1 MSGLIRL
8 RLATGV
14 LFHASYNQETPVKLL
29 VALLMSAACAAAQQP
44 AAPPDSLHEFS
55 ASLEGLAQ
63 RVNHAVVQ
71 IFSSGYA
78 LSDDSQAGQ
87 AIATVTRQR
96 ATGTGVVLSGD
107 GYIVTN
113 AHVVSNARSVRV
125 RLPSDRARG
134 QSILP
139 AQTRLLDARVI
150 GVDRGTDLAV
160 LKIPASDLTHL
171 ELGDSESLR
180 QGQLVLAFG
189 NPLGLENSVSMGI
202 VSSVA
207 RQIKADDPMI
217 YIQTDAPINPGNS
230 GGPLVDAYG
239 RVVGINTFILSQ
251 SGGSEGVGFAIP
263 SNIVSKVWTE
273 LRDKGHVHRS
283 EIGVAPQSIT
293 PALAAA
299 LGLPLDWGVI
309 LADVT
314 PSGPGDAAGLKVGDV
329 VLSLDGK
336 PMENARQMQVDLYR
350 YSAGDQ
356 VKLQVLR
363 NGEKRAVPVAVA
375 QRDDDPMRFADL
387 VDPVKNAVP
396 KLGILGVPVDKTVAA
411 LLDELRKPYGIVV
424 AARYGESPYSG
435 EALQLGD
442 VIIAVNAGTV
452 TSIDALNQA
461 LAQLKDTDPLVLQV
475 QRGERLLYLTLENQ

>member
-1 MSGLIRL
+1 
-8 RLATGV
+8 
-14 LFHASYNQETPVKLL
+14 VKLL
-29 VALLMSAACAAAQQP
+29 VALLVSAACASPQQP
-44 AAPPDSLHEFS
+44 AGHVDSLHEFS

-63 RVNHAVVQ
+63 RVNRTVVQ

-78 LSDDSQAGQ
+78 LSDEAQAGQ
-87 AIATVTRQR
+87 AVATVTRQR
-96 ATGTGVVLSGD
+96 ATGTGVILSEE

-113 AHVVSNARSVRV
+113 AHVVSNARTVRV
-125 RLPSDRARG
+125 RLASDRTQG

-139 AQTRLLDARVI
+139 AEARLLDAKVV

-160 LKIPASDLTHL
+160 LKIPASNLAHL
-171 ELGDSESLR
+171 ELGDSETLR

-207 RQIKADDPMI
+207 RQIKPDDTMI

-230 GGPLVDAYG
+230 GGPLVDADG
-239 RVVGINTFILSQ
+239 RVIGINTFILSQ

-263 SNIVSKVWTE
+263 SNIVSKVWME

-299 LGLPLDWGVI
+299 LELPQDFGVI

-314 PSGPGDAAGLKVGDV
+314 PSGPGDEAGLKVGDI

-336 PMENARQMQVDLYR
+336 AMENARQMVVNLYR
-350 YSAGDQ
+350 YSAGEK
-356 VKLQVLR
+356 VKLEVLR
-363 NGEKRAVPVAVA
+363 HGEKLSVPVAVVR
-375 QRDDDPMRFADL
+375 RDDDPMRFADM
-387 VDPVKNAVP
+387 VDPAKNAVP
-396 KLGILGVPVDKTVAA
+396 KLGILGIAVDQRVAA

-424 AARYGESPYSG
+424 AARYGDSPYTG
-435 EALQLGD
+435 DALQLGD
-442 VIIAVNAGTV
+442 VIFAINAGPV
-452 TSIDALNQA
+452 TSIAALNEA
-461 LAQLKDTDPLVLQV
+461 LGALKDADPVVLQV
-475 QRGERLLYLTLENQ
+475 QRGDRLLYLTLENQ

>member
-1 MSGLIRL
+1 M
-8 RLATGV
+8 
-14 LFHASYNQETPVKLL
+14 KLL
-29 VALLMSAACAAAQQP
+29 AAAFLSAICAFAQP
-44 AAPPDSLHEFS
+44 PAGRSDSLHDFS
-55 ASLEGLAQ
+55 ASLEGLSQ
-63 RVNHAVVQ
+63 RVNRSVVQ
-71 IFSSGYA
+71 IFSSSYA

-87 AIATVTRQR
+87 AVATVTRQL
-96 ATGTGVVLSGD
+96 ATGTGVILSSD
-107 GYIVTN
+107 GFIVTN
-113 AHVVSNARSVRV
+113 AHVVSNARTVRV
-125 RLPSDRARG
+125 RLASPRTQG

-139 AQTRLLDARVI
+139 AGARLLDAKVV

-160 LKIPASDLTHL
+160 VKIPASNLAYL
-171 ELGDSESLR
+171 ELGDSEGLR

-207 RQIKADDPMI
+207 RQIKPDDTMI

-230 GGPLVDAYG
+230 GGPLVDADG
-239 RVVGINTFILSQ
+239 RVIGINTFILTQ

-283 EIGVAPQSIT
+283 EIGVTPQSIT
-293 PALAAA
+293 PALAA
-299 LGLPLDWGVI
+299 GLQLPQDWGVI

-314 PSGPGDAAGLKVGDV
+314 PSGPGDEAGLKAGDI

-336 PMENARQMQVDLYR
+336 PMENARQMLVNLYH
-350 YSAGDQ
+350 YSAGDK
-356 VKLQVLR
+356 VKLEVLR
-363 NGEKRAVPVAVA
+363 NGEALVVPVGVV

-387 VDPVKNAVP
+387 VDPAKNAVP
-396 KLGILGVPVDKTVAA
+396 KLGILGIAVDKRVAA

-435 EALQLGD
+435 ADLELGD
-442 VIIAVNAGTV
+442 VIIAVNTGTV
-452 TSIDALNQA
+452 TSIEALNEA
-461 LAQLKDTDPLVLQV
+461 LAQLKEADPLVLQV
-475 QRGERLLYLTLENQ
+475 QRGDKLLYLTLENQ